1 MTILN
6 VVQPD
11 EFDPSSFTVIDGKLK
26 VAISSQADNILQYKN
41 DGLYAPASNSNGV
54 INRSVLNTDE
64 IGSAIYKG
72 VIFNL
77 NLIDGALSGIVYG
90 EGPTAINPEDNLYYS
105 GGVRGA
111 IFDDEKYVLEL
122 PWAVEHEQRVVMQL
136 RQDGNP
142 VIWVARF
149 IRQRTDSMDTLE
161 PVTIIIDEMINVS
174 GSLDLVVHDNS
185 PKPVAFTATWDRNN
199 GHILLNGQIANTYTD
214 NWTYFRLEVDTP
226 SGETHS
232 TKRRTGSAVNGV
244 FTTSLWVIAEPG
256 EYVFRVSHWDGG
268 PVMEAR
274 ATVPSD
280 DGLDFTPP
288 TVTPDGDGSWILST
302 TNAGAAGRGYKIY
315 RSRDPISI
323 IDEYYNGSRYITD
336 VAENDPGR
344 FTIPTS
350 DRNGIWYIMVG
361 QIGTGGIWTPTFFTY
376 GE

>member
-64 IGSAIYKG
+64 VGSAIYKG

-122 PWAVEHEQRVVMQL
+122 PRAVEHEQRVVMQL

-142 VIWVARF
+142 VLWVARF
-149 IRQRTDSMDTLE
+149 IRQRTDSMDTFE
-161 PVTIIIDEMINVS
+161 PVTIIIDEMVNT
-174 GSLDLVVHDNS
+174 GE
-185 PKPVAFTATWDRNN
+185 PV
-199 GHILLNGQIANTYTD
+199 
-214 NWTYFRLEVDTP
+214 E
-226 SGETHS
+226 
-232 TKRRTGSAVNGV
+232 
-244 FTTSLWVIAEPG
+244 
-256 EYVFRVSHWDGG
+256 
-268 PVMEAR
+268 
-274 ATVPSD
+274 
-280 DGLDFTPP
+280 
-288 TVTPDGDGSWILST
+288 VTPENPEGPPVENT
-302 TNAGAAGRGYKIY
+302 T
-315 RSRDPISI
+315 
-323 IDEYYNGSRYITD
+323 
-336 VAENDPGR
+336 
-344 FTIPTS
+344 FTSPFMMNNT
-350 DRNGIWYIMVG
+350 
-361 QIGTGGIWTPTFFTY
+361 
-376 GE
+376 

>member
-64 IGSAIYKG
+64 VGSAIYKG

-122 PWAVEHEQRVVMQL
+122 PRAVEHEQRVVMQL

-142 VIWVARF
+142 VLWVARF
-149 IRQRTDSMDTLE
+149 IRQRTDSMDTFE

-174 GSLDLVVHDNS
+174 GSLDLVEHDNS
-185 PKPVAFTATWDRNN
+185 PKPVAFTAT
-199 GHILLNGQIANTYTD
+199 
-214 NWTYFRLEVDTP
+214 
-226 SGETHS
+226 
-232 TKRRTGSAVNGV
+232 
-244 FTTSLWVIAEPG
+244 
-256 EYVFRVSHWDGG
+256 
-268 PVMEAR
+268 
-274 ATVPSD
+274 
-280 DGLDFTPP
+280 
-288 TVTPDGDGSWILST
+288 
-302 TNAGAAGRGYKIY
+302 
-315 RSRDPISI
+315 
-323 IDEYYNGSRYITD
+323 
-336 VAENDPGR
+336 
-344 FTIPTS
+344 
-350 DRNGIWYIMVG
+350 
-361 QIGTGGIWTPTFFTY
+361 
-376 GE
+376 